1 MKEIG
6 QAYTAVI
13 ENDDLDAEITRL
25 KRMARSATIQAVV
38 LICLAVGTLIARL
51 LT

>member
-1 MKEIG
+1 MREIG

-25 KRMARSATIQAVV
+25 KRRARASTIQAVV
-38 LICLAVGTLIARL
+38 LICLALGTLIARL
-51 LT
+51 LM